1 MKRKTAEVTKVSAM
15 TRLLLLLLAGVIW
28 LALSPGVYAA
38 EETLT
43 FSTPEKKQLYRKLTE
58 EMRCLK
64 CQNQNLAGSPA
75 GLAEDLK
82 REIFLMVEEGQSAA
96 QITQFMV
103 ARYGD
108 FILYKPA
115 IKPLTLVLWIAPFV
129 LMLIGLYSIL
139 KLSKSRSSGEPQTG
153 SELSDDPASIERA
166 RQLLQTSDLSGEPS
180 VVTSTDHSS
189 AR

>member
-1 MKRKTAEVTKVSAM
+1 MWIAVYPASA
-15 TRLLLLLLAGVIW
+15 
-28 LALSPGVYAA
+28 YAA

-43 FSTPEKKQLYRKLTE
+43 FSTPEKKQLYKKLTE

-129 LMLIGLYSIL
+129 LMLIGLYSII
-139 KLSKSRSSGEPQTG
+139 KLSKTRSSIAPETG
-153 SELSDDPASIERA
+153 SELSDAPVSIERA
-166 RQLLQTSDLSGEPS
+166 RQLLQTSNISGEPNIVS
-180 VVTSTDHSS
+180 STDHSS
-189 AR
+189 TR